1 MGRAFISRIYPK
13 PQGEQ
18 CADWSKEWKLQVIDR
33 VLMLLAKNEAWQ
45 SIDDIAERAHLPRE
59 ETADII
65 HFLALNQFI
74 LLNKRKEAKIR
85 RKTSKFLV
93 EIQQEEMQSA
103 R

>member
-1 MGRAFISRIYPK
+1 
-13 PQGEQ
+13 
-18 CADWSKEWKLQVIDR
+18 
-33 VLMLLAKNEAWQ
+33 MLLAKNEAWQ

-65 HFLALNQFI
+65 HFLALHQFI

-85 RKTSKFLV
+85 RNTSKFLV